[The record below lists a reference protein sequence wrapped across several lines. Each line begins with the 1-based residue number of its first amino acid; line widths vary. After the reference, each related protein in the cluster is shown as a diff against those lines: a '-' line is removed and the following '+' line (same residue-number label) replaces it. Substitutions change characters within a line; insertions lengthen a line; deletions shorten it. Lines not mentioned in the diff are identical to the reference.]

1 MLAIWKNNAT
11 FAETKNFIIMIKR
24 SLTTIASLLITT
36 CMMAQSYSA
45 MWKQVETASQK
56 DLPKDKLQLLD
67 KISKKAESERQYGH
81 LLKAMLM
88 TVETAASISPDSTSA
103 QIQRI
108 EERTQTIGDSIAKA
122 VMRSALGR
130 IYNLKASGTA
140 DLDEKKT
147 FGEKSRNFYKM
158 SLADANLLA
167 SVKAETY
174 KPFIVEEDYSR
185 IFDNDL
191 LHVLGYEAK
200 EYRLLHDFYAQKGNR
215 HAECITALEIV
226 RSQPAGD
233 ETYTKKS
240 KCLQSIDSLINL
252 YGDLRTGGELAVERF
267 R

>member
-1 MLAIWKNNAT
+1 MLAIWKNNTT

-24 SLTTIASLLITT
+24 SLTIIASLLITT

-122 VMRSALGR
+122 VLRSALGR

-158 SLADANLLA
+158 SLADVNLLA

-185 IFDNDL
+185 IFDNIDRFEKNTPFWSPRPHKYNQCCKPQL
-191 LHVLGYEAK
+191 LPPRWQVCNSVALPRRP
-200 EYRLLHDFYAQKGNR
+200 RLPQAASSTVCLYAR
-215 HAECITALEIV
+215 PCM
-226 RSQPAGD
+226 P
-233 ETYTKKS
+233 
-240 KCLQSIDSLINL
+240 
-252 YGDLRTGGELAVERF
+252 TGIPYFCQGA
-267 R
+267 